1 MFANSTF
8 VAQWNAYANNDND
21 NDKNAQKKK
30 KRTNMMEILFNSK
43 QISSLLIPLTI
54 DTRQMQST

>member
-21 NDKNAQKKK
+21 NDKNAQKK

>member
-30 KRTNMMEILFNSK
+30 KNKHDGNSF
-43 QISSLLIPLTI
+43 
-54 DTRQMQST
+54 